1 MTRENEMTAT
11 AHIPNPEHRIRM
23 LQALI
28 SSFAGAA
35 ANTYRGRT
43 DEDRRAQDAL
53 RAAHLNAVAKLRAE
67 LDALLDSQP

>member
-1 MTRENEMTAT
+1 MEPNMSAT
-11 AHIPNPEHRIRM
+11 THIANPEHRIRM